1 MSSVIDYAGL
11 IREGLL
17 TTILVTVLG
26 ILVAIAVAFL
36 AGLARLSRHWILRAP
51 AYVFIEFFRGTSMIV
66 QLFWV
71 FYALPQLGFELT
83 PLAAGVLVLGLN
95 EGAYAAEIV
104 RGTIASRPRGQT
116 EAAIALNMPPALRMW
131 RILIPQSIPAMLP
144 SFGNVFVDLL
154 KATSLVSFITVA
166 DLTFNAQSIRS
177 AVGGDTLPI
186 FMTILVL
193 YFVLSLLLALLT
205 WWLERRFALERRPG
219 GRSFLRQ
226 MSIGRGAMPT

>member
-1 MSSVIDYAGL
+1 MSAVFEYSGL
-11 IREGLL
+11 IWEGLL
-17 TTILVTVLG
+17 TTVLVTVLG
-26 ILVAIAVAFL
+26 ILVTIVVAFL
-36 AGLARLSRHWILRAP
+36 AGLARLSRFWILRAP

-71 FYALPQLGFELT
+71 FYALPQLGFELA

-95 EGAYAAEIV
+95 EGSYAAEIV
-104 RGTIASRPRGQT
+104 RGTIASRPKGQT
-116 EAAIALNMPPALRMW
+116 EAGIALGMSPTQRMW
-131 RILIPQSIPAMLP
+131 RVLIPQSIPAMLP

-166 DLTFNAQSIRS
+166 DLTFNAQSIR
-177 AVGGDTLPI
+177 ATVGGETFSI

-193 YFVLSLLLALLT
+193 YFVFSLLLAAFT
-205 WWLERRFALERRPG
+205 WWLERRFALDRQPG

-226 MSIGRGAMPT
+226 MTLGRGGMTA